1 MLSRELEGKACLI
14 TGASTGI
21 GRATAIAL
29 AEAGAFVGVHY
40 RGSEAEAEETLRL
53 AFVRG
58 ARGCLLKGDLRREED
73 ARDVAALFVREAGG
87 MDVLVN
93 NAGSLVRRCKVEQ
106 MPLELFR
113 EIMDTNFT
121 SAFLMA
127 RESIPHLRARKGTI
141 INVHSIAARTGGANG
156 AAIYASAKG
165 ALATFTIGLAKEL
178 APDGIRVNAVAPGVI
193 MTPFHERFSTPEAL
207 ENFRRNTPLGRLG
220 RPEDVAGVIRFL
232 AGPDAVFLVGETID
246 VNGGLFMR

>member
-1 MLSRELEGKACLI
+1 MSSRELEGKACLV

-21 GRATAIAL
+21 GRATAVAL
-29 AEAGAFVGVHY
+29 AEAGAFIGVHY
-40 RGSEAEAEETLRL
+40 RSSEAEAAETLRL
-53 AFVRG
+53 VSAAG
-58 ARGCLLKGDLRREED
+58 ARGCLLKGDLRHEED
-73 ARDVAALFVREAGG
+73 AKDVVARFVRETGG

-93 NAGSLVRRCKVEQ
+93 NAGSLIKRCAVER
-106 MPLELFR
+106 MPLDLFR
-113 EIMDTNFT
+113 EVMDTNFT

-127 RESIPHLRARKGTI
+127 RESVPHLRVRKGTI

-220 RPEDVAGVIRFL
+220 KPEDAANAIRFL
-232 AGPDAVFLVGETID
+232 AGPGAEFLTGETID